1 MKNIESNQSPATR
14 WELYGKNRHRF
25 HLYFH
30 VIENIKDPL
39 PGRENVRNQGYPQRT
54 QVASADSAQGYPQRT
69 HTAQADSA
77 QGHPKR
83 TEVAQAD
90 NAKGHPQR
98 NKTVPD
104 RTPAVSPSSPDKTL
118 LVTASRGGVDKLGGN
133 RPANAGP
140 SFVYPPQ
147 WRYGQIPRF
156 PQGKSIIDDYCN
168 LPLRKSNIWIFQE
181 GLTGPLRYLKCCP
194 TLQLHYTVSFCLID
208 VK

>member
-1 MKNIESNQSPATR
+1 M
-14 WELYGKNRHRF
+14 YGKNRHRF

-30 VIENIKDPL
+30 VLENIKDPL

-69 HTAQADSA
+69 HTAQADSAQGHPQGTETVQEDNAQENLQGTETASADSMHGYPQRTETASVDSA

-168 LPLRKSNIWIFQE
+168 LPLRKSNI
-181 GLTGPLRYLKCCP
+181 
-194 TLQLHYTVSFCLID
+194 
-208 VK
+208 